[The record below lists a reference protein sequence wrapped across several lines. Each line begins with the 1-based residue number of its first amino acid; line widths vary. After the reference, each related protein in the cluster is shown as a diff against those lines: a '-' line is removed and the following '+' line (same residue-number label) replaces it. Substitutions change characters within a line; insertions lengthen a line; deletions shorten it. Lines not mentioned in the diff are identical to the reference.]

1 MEDKKVSILVPVY
14 GVEKYIERCAR
25 SLFEQTYDNIEYI
38 FVDDCTQD
46 RSIDIL
52 EEVLEKYPNRK
63 KQVKILHHV
72 KNRGL
77 SASRNTALDA
87 STGEYLMHVDSDDYI
102 ECDTICR
109 LVKSALDKSSDI
121 IICGYKRVYKD
132 LMVNCL
138 PNKIYDMI
146 DYRHKVIS
154 GDASHTVWGKLI
166 KASLYKDHNIRAIE
180 GLHQGEDYAV
190 YPKLV
195 HVAQSVDYV
204 DDCCYNYVMRNSLS
218 TLKISNIQD
227 TADCINEIKEYLLAQ
242 GELSLYAD
250 SLEQYS
256 QKMKCWLINTWIVSA
271 YRNRDIAYT
280 LHDAFPTTKVH
291 CFLRMDIKITL
302 FLFNHRLYI
311 LLRIVGKIRSSLQ
324 VFLKRTGKQV

>member
-14 GVEKYIERCAR
+14 GVEKYIKRCAR

-52 EEVLEKYPNRK
+52 EEVLEEYPNRE

-102 ECDTICR
+102 ERDTLYR

-121 IICGYKRVYKD
+121 VICGYKRVYKD
-132 LMVNCL
+132 LTVNCL
-138 PNKIYDMI
+138 PSKIYDMI
-146 DYRHKVIS
+146 EYRHKVIS

-190 YPKLV
+190 FPKLAL
-195 HVAQSVDYV
+195 VARSVGYV

-218 TLKISNIQD
+218 ALKISNIQD
-227 TADCINEIKEYLLAQ
+227 TEDCINEIKDFLLIK

-256 QKMKCWLINTWIVSA
+256 QKMKCWLVNTCIVSA
-271 YRNRDIAYT
+271 NRSKAIANT
-280 LHDAFPTTKVH
+280 LHEAFPTIKVYSY
-291 CFLRMDIKITL
+291 LRMDMKITL
-302 FLFNHRLYI
+302 FLFNHRLYT

-324 VFLKRTGKQV
+324 VALKRSGKQA